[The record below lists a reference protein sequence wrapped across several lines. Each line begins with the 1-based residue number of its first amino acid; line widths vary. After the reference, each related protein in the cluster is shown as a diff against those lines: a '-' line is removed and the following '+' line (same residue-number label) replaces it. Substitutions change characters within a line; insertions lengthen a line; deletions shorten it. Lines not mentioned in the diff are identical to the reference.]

1 MVSGID
7 IKFIFSADHTPGPIS
22 SSAGAGVWRKV
33 VRSGETERGNT
44 FICDY

>member
-22 SSAGAGVWRKV
+22 GVWRAV

-44 FICDY
+44 FTCDY